1 MACFLVM
8 GQSAQGTPLCQ
19 GGVHLTGEGT
29 MPDLAM
35 ERAHLALAERDIIEG
50 EGRVFRQEELMALMR
65 SQGQTTAEAEAL
77 LRVLRETLLVWKA
90 HRDQIL
96 RMIASLET

>member
-1 MACFLVM
+1 MACSLVM
-8 GQSAQGTPLCQ
+8 GLSAQGTPLCQ
-19 GGVHLTGEGT
+19 GGVHLMGEGT

-50 EGRVFRQEELMALMR
+50 EDRVFRQDELMALMR
-65 SQGQTTAEAEAL
+65 SQGQNTAEAEAL

-96 RMIASLET
+96 RTIASLET

>member
-1 MACFLVM
+1 MAYSLVM
-8 GQSAQGTPLCQ
+8 GLSAQGTPLCQ
-19 GGVHLTGEGT
+19 GGVHLMGEGT

-50 EGRVFRQEELMALMR
+50 EDRVFRQEELMALMR
-65 SQGQTTAEAEAL
+65 SQCQNTAEAEAL

-96 RMIASLET
+96 RTIASLET

>member
-1 MACFLVM
+1 
-8 GQSAQGTPLCQ
+8 
-19 GGVHLTGEGT
+19 

-50 EGRVFRQEELMALMR
+50 EDRVFRQEELVALMR
-65 SQGQTTAEAEAL
+65 SQGQNTAEAEAL

-96 RMIASLET
+96 RTIASLET

>member
-1 MACFLVM
+1 
-8 GQSAQGTPLCQ
+8 
-19 GGVHLTGEGT
+19 

-50 EGRVFRQEELMALMR
+50 EDRVFRQEELVALMR
-65 SQGQTTAEAEAL
+65 SRDQDTTEAEAL
-77 LRVLRETLLVWKA
+77 LRVLRETLLIWKA

-96 RMIASLET
+96 RTIANLQN

>member
-1 MACFLVM
+1 MAYSLVM
-8 GQSAQGTPLCQ
+8 GLSAQGTPLRQ
-19 GGVHLTGEGT
+19 GGVHLMGEGT

-50 EGRVFRQEELMALMR
+50 EDRVFRQEELMALMR
-65 SQGQTTAEAEAL
+65 SQGQNTAEAEAL

-96 RMIASLET
+96 RTIASLET